1 MIHVI
6 AAIELKPGARAE
18 YLEIF
23 RRLVPSVLA
32 EEGCLDYGPTVDL
45 ATSIAVQVPPRPDTV
60 IVVEKWTGLEAL
72 QAHSKT
78 PHMDDYRAKV
88 KDLVTGV
95 SLQVLEPA

>member
-6 AAIELKPGARAE
+6 AAIELKPGTRAE

-23 RRLVPSVLA
+23 RRLVPFVLA
-32 EEGCLDYGPTVDL
+32 EEGCLDYGPTVDM
-45 ATSIAVQVPPRPDTV
+45 ATPIAVQVPPRPDTV
-60 IVVEKWTGLEAL
+60 IVVEKWASLEAL